1 MKLISLSTKES
12 TPIQISVKTI
22 IQDLIDG
29 KLQIEQ
35 FCNLIEKLLNASPQ
49 PIVVEFLKVIL
60 FRNIFFNIL
69 KEFIL
74 EKYSTVKTLLTDK
87 RAGN

>member
-60 FRNIFFNIL
+60 FKNNFFNIL